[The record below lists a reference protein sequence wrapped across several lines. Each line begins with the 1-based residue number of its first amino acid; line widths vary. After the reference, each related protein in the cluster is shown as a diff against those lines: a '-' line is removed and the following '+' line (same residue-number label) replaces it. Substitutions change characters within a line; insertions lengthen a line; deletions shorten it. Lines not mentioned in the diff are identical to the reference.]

1 MLFQISTSQDTYI
14 KVLRIINPIL
24 LQVKCPVRILHAFN
38 DEEVD
43 WQKSFQFLE
52 NIENPDA
59 DLIIRKKGNH
69 RLMKPRD
76 LTLLTYTIQNLLD
89 QIEKVDSKPKL

>member
-1 MLFQISTSQDTYI
+1 MKCI
-14 KVLRIINPIL
+14 K
-24 LQVKCPVRILHAFN
+24 LQVKCPIRILHAFG

-52 NIENPDA
+52 NIDNPDA
-59 DLIIRKKGNH
+59 DLIIRKQGNH

-89 QIEKVDSKPKL
+89 QIESTPKL